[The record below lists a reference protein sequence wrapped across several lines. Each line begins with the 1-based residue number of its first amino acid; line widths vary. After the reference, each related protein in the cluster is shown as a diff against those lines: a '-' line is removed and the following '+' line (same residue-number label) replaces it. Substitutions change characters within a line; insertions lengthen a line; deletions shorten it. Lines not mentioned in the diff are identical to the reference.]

1 MSREINRG
9 DIYYADLDPVIGSE
23 QGGIRPVL
31 VIQNDVGNKHS
42 PTILIAPFTCKM
54 RKKPLPTHV
63 FINSADS
70 GLRHNSMILFEQI
83 RTIDKSRLKE
93 LVGTV
98 SNHKMNQVETAIWS
112 SFYQPDRKG
121 TQNDLENKQFYNVK
135 EIQQIMGIS
144 RASAYVLVK
153 SKDFPTIRV
162 GARILVP
169 AEQFKKWVETTSG
182 GAYHG

>member
-1 MSREINRG
+1 MEEKREIKRG

-23 QGGIRPVL
+23 QGGIRPV
-31 VIQNDVGNKHS
+31 VIIQNDVGNKHS

-83 RTIDKSRLKE
+83 RTIDKQRLRE
-93 LVGTV
+93 FVGTI
-98 SNHKMNQVETAIWS
+98 SNHKMDRVETAIWS

-121 TQNDLENKQFYNVK
+121 AQND
-135 EIQQIMGIS
+135 
-144 RASAYVLVK
+144 
-153 SKDFPTIRV
+153 
-162 GARILVP
+162 
-169 AEQFKKWVETTSG
+169 AEQTILQCGRNPANHGNQPRKRLRPCKKQRFSHHSRRRKNFSPSG
-182 GAYHG
+182 AVQKVG